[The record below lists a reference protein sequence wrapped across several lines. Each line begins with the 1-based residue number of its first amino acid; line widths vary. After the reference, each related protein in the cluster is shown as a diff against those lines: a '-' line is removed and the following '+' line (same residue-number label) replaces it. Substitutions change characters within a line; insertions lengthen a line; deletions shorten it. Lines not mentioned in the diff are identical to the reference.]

1 MNPDAVK
8 YAIQKLIAYV
18 DYDTYKLIENP
29 EDPTA
34 WNISGRED
42 GWDELVKLFE
52 VYYKRATGMTPESE
66 FQK

>member
-34 WNISGRED
+34 D
-42 GWDELVKLFE
+42 GWDELVELFE
-52 VYYKRATGMTPESE
+52 VYYKRAAGMTPESD